1 METATANY
9 AFDKQS
15 ARSFDAD
22 GRMRVRD
29 CIISVAEINPYF
41 GQEIPRSKD
50 LGLAPGTVYDL
61 YRDPAE
67 LERAV
72 DSFNGPLMIRHIAQ
86 TADEPRKEYIGGTVY
101 NARWNAADG
110 TVRAD
115 LLFIDKQAIEYVQSG
130 VLRDLSSSYRYRA
143 DMTAGEANGRPY
155 HGVMRDLVGNHVA
168 IVEDGRATGAHVADS
183 ALSSQ
188 PGVTTVTD
196 NVNLADLQAQIA
208 ELKTELAGIR
218 SGAQVHANDADLE
231 AKRAADE
238 AAAKAKE
245 DEDKKRAEDEAA
257 AKAKEDERKGEERAM
272 DAKSV
277 QALVDAAVSAER
289 DRAKALEQAKRDC
302 RNDLGDMIAMDGAGE
317 IYRAALKVRGVDV
330 ESIPAGTEQI
340 AYQAINVAARPAA
353 PVVRANDSKS
363 NDGSKP
369 RFDTSRFNVRLN
381 S

>member
-9 AFDKQS
+9 AFDKKS

-29 CIISVAEINPYF
+29 CIISVAEVNPYY
-41 GQEIPRSKD
+41 GKEIPKSKD
-50 LGLAPGTVYDL
+50 LGLNPAEVYDL

-101 NARWNAADG
+101 NARWNAADS
-110 TVRAD
+110 TIRAD
-115 LLFIDKQAIEYVQSG
+115 LLFIDKQAIEYVQTE
-130 VLRDLSSSYRYRA
+130 VLRDLSASYRYRA
-143 DMTAGEANGRPY
+143 DMTPVEIEGRPA
-155 HGVMRDLVGNHVA
+155 HGSMRDIVGNHVA

-196 NVNLADLQAQIA
+196 NAKELAELQATVA

-257 AKAKEDERKGEERAM
+257 AKAKEDEKHAM

-302 RNDLGDMIAMDGAGE
+302 RNDLGDMIAMDSAGE

-353 PVVRANDSKS
+353 PAVRANDSKS
-363 NDGSKP
+363 SDGTKP